1 MDDGVCL
8 KIMILGDSGV
18 GKTNLLLKYMDEFI
32 NENYIATLGIDYKTK
47 NVVYNDTNV
56 SLQIWDTA
64 GQERFK
70 SVTKSFLK
78 GTDGIIFMYDIT
90 RKDSFLNLKH
100 SEF

>member
-47 NVVYNDTNV
+47 ND
-56 SLQIWDTA
+56 
-64 GQERFK
+64 K
-70 SVTKSFLK
+70 
-78 GTDGIIFMYDIT
+78 
-90 RKDSFLNLKH
+90 
-100 SEF
+100 